1 MMTAH
6 RTYVQRIGCL
16 VTCVLPAD
24 LLSAEAADTEDP
36 SNLRADA
43 SRDGLTFIQV
53 RRQLE
58 DDLYL
63 ARVAASPDQVAQGYT
78 VLLSEQELYYAHP
91 WDARLAWEDHLHTRK
106 RDPQAILALLR
117 AHARE
122 VRPLCREAACSAAP
136 VPALESALTP
146 LETVEVST
154 QEVRAALRQVT
165 QDEPA
170 AALQAPHNTQ
180 YYVQQALFQAML
192 DRLMQQLYQ
201 TEEQAQALL
210 LKARCA
216 LLAQLQRWHRTTRAF
231 HMIHVAPSFSPEQ
244 RQMLWRL
251 TVGVPEVAVA

>member
-1 MMTAH
+1 MTIH
-6 RTYVQRIGCL
+6 RSFLKRIGCL

-36 SNLRADA
+36 STLRADA
-43 SRDGLTFIQV
+43 SRDGLTFLQV
-53 RRQLE
+53 RRQVE

-78 VLLSEQELYYAHP
+78 VLLSEQDLYYAHP
-91 WDARLAWEDHLHTRK
+91 YDARLAWEDHLHTRK

-136 VPALESALTP
+136 VPALEGALTP